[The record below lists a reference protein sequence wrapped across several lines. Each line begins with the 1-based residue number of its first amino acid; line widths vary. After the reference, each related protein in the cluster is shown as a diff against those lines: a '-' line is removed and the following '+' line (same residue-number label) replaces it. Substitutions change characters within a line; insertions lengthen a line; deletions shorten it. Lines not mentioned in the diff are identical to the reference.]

1 MVVDNI
7 NGIDS
12 VSRVGVE
19 QLLIFVNFPENDLSI
34 EATRDDSVLGVCI
47 DCHNVSSMTVVR
59 IDILHLSQVPDF
71 KRTVLRNSVELIV
84 FSIHSNS
91 CNSVSMSEELRDLL
105 LVVDVPNPDDSVLS
119 SSDHQFTIR
128 RNC

>member
-1 MVVDNI
+1 LVVDDI

-34 EATRDDSVLGVCI
+34 EATRDDSVLGVSI

-59 IDILHLSQVPDF
+59 IDILHLSQIPDF

-105 LVVDVPNPDDSVLS
+105 LVVDVPNPDDSVFS